1 MPLWAYCL
9 KKELCPQVLAFVSQ
23 SPIVIHKGQ
32 GGPANRKR
40 RKMIKE
46 LTWVEEYNEKY
57 PSIPMMQ
64 VEVGMVATYY
74 IGSDSYADIVTN
86 VVRFK
91 SGARAGQ
98 INYIETTHEVNG
110 VKTRFHAK
118 ERPCYSSTHERT
130 ESKPEQCV
138 NCNQHQRGIYDYV
151 SRSWSGQ
158 VQVGYAKEYRDPHF

>member
-1 MPLWAYCL
+1 M
-9 KKELCPQVLAFVSQ
+9 EST
-23 SPIVIHKGQ
+23 VIK
-32 GGPANRKR
+32 
-40 RKMIKE
+40 
-46 LTWVEEYNEKY
+46 TWVEEYNERY
-57 PSIPMMQ
+57 PAISMM
-64 VEVGMVATYY
+64 EVKVGNIATYY

-98 INYIETTHEVNG
+98 INYIETTHKVNG

-118 ERPCYSSTHERT
+118 ERPCYSSTHEKT

-151 SRSWSGQ
+151 SRSWGGH

>member
-1 MPLWAYCL
+1 
-9 KKELCPQVLAFVSQ
+9 
-23 SPIVIHKGQ
+23 
-32 GGPANRKR
+32 
-40 RKMIKE
+40 MIKE
-46 LTWVEEYNEKY
+46 LTWVEQYNEKY

-98 INYIETTHEVNG
+98 INYLETTHEVNG

-130 ESKPEQCV
+130 ESKPEDCV
-138 NCNQHQRGIYDYV
+138 NCNKHQRGIYDYV